1 MSSFRLKTLSPNFDN
16 VKIGLYIAAMSSKS
30 SYHHGDLRRTLLDE
44 AALLLREQG
53 EKGLSMRAL
62 AARAGVSRTAPYH
75 HFKDKEDLLC
85 AIAAEGFRRFMGV
98 LSLDGENLS
107 EQNMR
112 LFVSNYL
119 DFAVDNA
126 QYYDLMFGSQ
136 LWKSGSVN
144 EALRQEAQA
153 SFRFYLEQV
162 RDWQRQGKVNQ
173 QLDPLRYA
181 QVSWSALHGMCRL
194 LIDGIYLD
202 TNSMGPMC
210 DEAGSMFWRELQAGR

>member
-1 MSSFRLKTLSPNFDN
+1 M
-16 VKIGLYIAAMSSKS
+16 GSKS
-30 SYHHGDLRRTLLDE
+30 SYHHGDLRRTLLDQ
-44 AALLLREQG
+44 AALLLREEG

-62 AARAGVSRTAPYH
+62 AARVGVSRTAPYH

-85 AIAAEGFRRFMGV
+85 AIATEGFRRFIGV
-98 LSLDGENLS
+98 LSLESADLS
-107 EQNMR
+107 ETNVRQ
-112 LFVSNYL
+112 FVHSYLGFAISN
-119 DFAVDNA
+119 AE
-126 QYYDLMFGSQ
+126 YYDLMFGSQ

-162 RDWQRQGKVNQ
+162 RDWQRQGKVNN

-202 TNSMGPMC
+202 PGSMGPMC
-210 DEAGSMFWRELQAGR
+210 DEAGSMFWRELQAGRQAGKAPASGPGAQRSSH